1 MTTMDTAVVPAQRP
15 AADDGTAVE
24 SWALVERAQAGDMD
38 AFGDLYRR
46 YQDTIFRYVCFRVG
60 NRQLAEDIT
69 SETFVRALKSLPRFV
84 WQGRDFGAWL
94 VTIARNLTVDT
105 FKSGRHR
112 LEITT
117 GEVLNADRAD
127 QTANG
132 IDPAAAVIE
141 NITNQLLL
149 DGLAR
154 LNPEQRTCLV
164 LRFLQQL
171 SVAETAAAMGREV
184 GAIKALQYRAVRSL
198 TRLTPALQEAR

>member
-1 MTTMDTAVVPAQRP
+1 MTTMDTAVVPAQRA
-15 AADDGTAVE
+15 AADDDTAVE

>member
-127 QTANG
+127 ETANG

>member
-1 MTTMDTAVVPAQRP
+1 MTTMDTAVVPAQRA
-15 AADDGTAVE
+15 AADDDTAVE

-127 QTANG
+127 ETANG